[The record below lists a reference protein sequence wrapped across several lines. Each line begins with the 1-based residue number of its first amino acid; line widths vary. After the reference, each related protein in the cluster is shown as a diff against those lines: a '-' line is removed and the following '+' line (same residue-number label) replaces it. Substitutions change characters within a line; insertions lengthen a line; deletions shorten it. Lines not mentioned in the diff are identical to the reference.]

1 MSFPLV
7 DLLTIP
13 SEMSSL
19 PVMYDLPKRDT
30 GRGERM
36 TKNVSNLFLQLFLPD
51 ISCLKRIS
59 SKAVIVFLFVSFLV
73 VINWLHFLGKPSP
86 GHEEGGHPDKETETE
101 AAATIQHPR
110 PGRRPKTSKGR
121 T

>member
-30 GRGERM
+30 GRGETGDR
-36 TKNVSNLFLQLFLPD
+36 
-51 ISCLKRIS
+51 
-59 SKAVIVFLFVSFLV
+59 
-73 VINWLHFLGKPSP
+73 H
-86 GHEEGGHPDKETETE
+86 
-101 AAATIQHPR
+101 
-110 PGRRPKTSKGR
+110 R
-121 T
+121 TGMRQA